1 MVMSQGTYTFLTCFA
16 GFWLIWGLVV
26 LLCCFCSFLRRRL
39 KRRHEER
46 LREQNLRAL
55 ELEPLEPLEP
65 LELEGSLAGS
75 PPGLG
80 LGLAQGL
87 APQARVRLE
96 APGHTHPLHHSA
108 PQQHQPHPAHHHP
121 HPPHSHPHSH
131 PHPPHVLV
139 PPRPWSYPRQAESDL
154 SKPPCYEEAVL
165 MAEPPPPYSEVL
177 TDTRGLYRKIVTP
190 FLSRDSSE
198 KQEQPPNY
206 KPLFLDRGY
215 SSALHLPSAPR
226 PGPPCPALYLQ
237 TERSR
242 RVFPSWTDSE
252 LSNRDPLEH
261 GAWRLPVSIPL
272 FGRTTAV

>member
-16 GFWLIWGLVV
+16 GFWLIWGLIV

-39 KRRHEER
+39 KRRQEER
-46 LREQNLRAL
+46 LREQNL
-55 ELEPLEPLEP
+55 
-65 LELEGSLAGS
+65 
-75 PPGLG
+75 
-80 LGLAQGL
+80 
-87 APQARVRLE
+87 
-96 APGHTHPLHHSA
+96 
-108 PQQHQPHPAHHHP
+108 
-121 HPPHSHPHSH
+121 PPHLS
-131 PHPPHVLV
+131 V
-139 PPRPWSYPRQAESDL
+139 PPRPWSYPRQAESDM

-190 FLSRDSSE
+190 FLSRRDSAE
-198 KQEQPPNY
+198 KQEQPPPSY

-215 SSALHLPSAPR
+215 TSALHLPSAPR
-226 PGPPCPALYLQ
+226 PAAPCPALCLQ
-237 TERSR
+237 ADRSR

-252 LSNRDPLEH
+252 LSSREPLEH